1 PNRGI
6 GAFWLWCLRSAAT
19 GFASSAHAKQLA
31 AKGESMRKA
40 KGDPDMLEEYDF
52 SRAVR
57 GQHAARYAEGTNV
70 VVLAPDLAELFPD
83 SASVND
89 ALRLLVRA
97 GREWKTGRPV
107 VKMRTPFRH
116 KPSQPSKKER

>member
-1 PNRGI
+1 M
-6 GAFWLWCLRSAAT
+6 T
-19 GFASSAHAKQLA
+19 
-31 AKGESMRKA
+31 KA

-52 SRAVR
+52 SNAVR
-57 GQHAARYAEGTNV
+57 GKHAERYAEGTNV
-70 VVLAPDLAELFPD
+70 VVLAQDLAELFPD

-97 GREWKTGRPV
+97 ARECTTGRPA

-116 KPSQPSKKER
+116 KPPQASKKKS